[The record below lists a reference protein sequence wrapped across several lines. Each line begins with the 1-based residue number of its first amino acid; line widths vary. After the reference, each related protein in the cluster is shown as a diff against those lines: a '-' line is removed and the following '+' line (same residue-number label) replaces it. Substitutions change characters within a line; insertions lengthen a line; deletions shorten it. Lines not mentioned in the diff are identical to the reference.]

1 MANKYIDRIK
11 YSDTYFLQDSGATH
25 DSSHNLSGT
34 TGDFSAASIT
44 ADSGIFK
51 FLKVED
57 ELVANKA
64 TVVGLLDV
72 KGELHTNKWT
82 STNIANIGGSFYI
95 SPTYKSSSANL
106 QFGGTANS
114 RSITVSNG
122 TFGSDS
128 ASGLAITAW
137 TTGSKVMM
145 TGSVTYNNT
154 TYPLGTCD
162 GTLSGAMDASGFTI
176 NGVSSDAV
184 ETLYEII
191 GTNQVTAADIEISMR
206 VIGGTNPVGILLTSF
221 GVSQSTYIDIYG
233 GTNANVGTPT
243 VPNAEP
249 NLRIGY
255 LGDGT
260 NNYGLQKLGGDSE
273 YPKSWGI
280 YTTNGYFKGRIVA
293 DSGKIGGINGWS
305 IATDVLYSG
314 SHSTYNADNDGI
326 FLGKSTETGNP
337 YYVAGGPR
345 DGSTTN
351 PLWYLKS
358 DGSAKIGAMTLSN
371 SGVLSVPAANVS
383 GALTA
388 ATISADKITTGTI
401 DTNILTANNIT
412 TGTITMGTVNTDSY
426 VYISKTGSTL
436 TINSESKS
444 WYLVLGKSFGVTN
457 AGYLSAAS
465 GKIGGWTISADRL
478 STGTIGSSAG
488 IMISPSNTTSYNING
503 APRANLRLA
512 IGTNFGVDK
521 DGNLYANGA
530 NITDIN
536 GSNITA
542 NTLSVNAFPSTTQ
555 QQILNAGRNLVW
567 DSEWKDIPNRWSDWG
582 SPTTR
587 EIVTING
594 KRWLHL
600 VTTTTAFQGYEQ
612 NEDKRNGDNEIQAG
626 EKITVSYYAYA
637 ATAGQQATV
646 GVHWRDSSNTIVGQN
661 WATNAVTTTATR
673 YTATYTVPSTAVSF
687 NVMVGD
693 NTSSAQQLWISQV
706 KLEKGESV
714 TEWAAAPEDIPT
726 GYITQINNGGIK
738 VHDINDETDYVAIQG
753 NGISIY
759 NNSKAI
765 ADFQSNGIMLYDDT
779 GESLASF
786 GIDGT
791 TIGSNTGGSNYVNL
805 TPNGVTFFDSR
816 KGSMF
821 IINSESGNLNIT
833 KTKTLSY
840 PTHHIMANYSSS
852 ITKNVSASVSNIQ
865 EVIPKTFK
873 FGLVAYP
880 ISQASSL
887 SLNIVP
893 VSNCTGSIISANAN
907 SVFLITITP
916 NSTSNVSSTYSYS
929 FRIKNGTNTLLRAT
943 ITIYGYNHSSAGK
956 VSIVWSEI
964 SKADTGVQE
973 WTIQG
978 ATSGI
983 GNLAQIVYT
992 TTEPAPS
999 YTIGS
1004 RVLDSTEG
1012 GYSTIVG
1019 YDLIAAGN
1027 YQTVIGRYNDN
1038 SIDNIFEIGN
1048 GTSSSA
1054 LSNAMTVNWNG
1065 NLWTAGAITATGN
1078 INTNGN
1084 FTRNGN
1090 SYIVTEEHSVDNKSI
1105 AASGITNVDVTMTKT
1120 GYTLLGTVSIGM
1132 ANATSS
1138 GAGVGYCTIRN
1149 FDMSGNTVTVAVF
1162 NTRSS
1167 ANKIKVIVRGLYR
1180 AD

>member
-114 RSITVSNG
+114 RSITVSSG
-122 TFGSDS
+122 AFGSDS

-137 TTGSKVMM
+137 STGSKVMM

-162 GTLSGAMDASGFTI
+162 GTLSGAMTASGFTI

-191 GTNQVTAADIEISMR
+191 GTNQATAADIEISMR

-293 DSGKIGGINGWS
+293 DSGKIGGTNGWS

-314 SHSTYNADNDGI
+314 SHSTYNADSDGI

-337 YYVAGGPR
+337 YYVAGGPH

-358 DGSAKIGAMTLSN
+358 DGSAKIGAMTLSS
-371 SGVLSVPAANVS
+371 SGILSVPAANVS

-401 DTNILTANNIT
+401 NANILTANNIT
-412 TGTITMGTVNTDSY
+412 TGTITMGTANTDSY

-478 STGTIGSSAG
+478 SIETIGSSGG
-488 IMISPSNTTSYNING
+488 IMISPSNTTSYTING
-503 APRANLRLA
+503 ATRTNLRLA
-512 IGTNFGVDK
+512 IGTKFGVDK

-530 NITDIN
+530 NITNIN

-567 DSEWKDIPNRWSDWG
+567 DSEWKDIPNKWSDWG

-600 VTTTTAFQGYEQ
+600 VTTTTAFQGYQQ

-626 EKITVSYYAYA
+626 DKITVSYYAYA

-661 WATNAVTTTATR
+661 WTTNAVTTTATR

-706 KLEKGESV
+706 KLEKGESA
-714 TEWAAAPEDIPT
+714 TEWAAALEDVPT

-738 VHDINDETDYVAIQG
+738 IHDINDNSNFIQITSGGMTVYKGGTDVATFGTTTRIGAENG
-753 NGISIY
+753 NHVVT
-759 NNSKAI
+759 
-765 ADFQSNGIMLYDDT
+765 DSN
-779 GESLASF
+779 
-786 GIDGT
+786 GT
-791 TIGSNTGGSNYVNL
+791 TISTYDGNTLVDVFKANSSGTSQSVKL
-805 TPNGVTFFDSR
+805 TQNAWMKYLTQQIITLNGTP
-816 KGSMF
+816 
-821 IINSESGNLNIT
+821 SG
-833 KTKTLSY
+833 TLSCSYGTNFTFTYGTASTKSTTYGSVVYNGAKKITVTNENSSTTRLFSVTYTATVITPYFDLGTRISNPY
-840 PTHHIMANYSSS
+840 PFST
-852 ITKNVSASVSNIQ
+852 
-865 EVIPKTFK
+865 
-873 FGLVAYP
+873 
-880 ISQASSL
+880 
-887 SLNIVP
+887 
-893 VSNCTGSIISANAN
+893 IIGEG
-907 SVFLITITP
+907 LIT
-916 NSTSNVSSTYSYS
+916 N
-929 FRIKNGTNTLLRAT
+929 
-943 ITIYGYNHSSAGK
+943 YNNQVAIGKYNIAKAGELF
-956 VSIVWSEI
+956 I
-964 SKADTGVQE
+964 
-973 WTIQG
+973 
-978 ATSGI
+978 
-983 GNLAQIVYT
+983 
-992 TTEPAPS
+992 
-999 YTIGS
+999 
-1004 RVLDSTEG
+1004 
-1012 GYSTIVG
+1012 
-1019 YDLIAAGN
+1019 
-1027 YQTVIGRYNDN
+1027 
-1038 SIDNIFEIGN
+1038 IGN
-1048 GTSSSA
+1048 GTVGNSSNAFEVDVYGDVMAPCMAGQIIMTGCPAGGPGSSTLVPANNTTVYEPILGWLICNGAAVSRTTYAALFAVIGTTYGTGNGSTTFNLPDLRGRAPIGAGTGSGLTARTLGTTVGVESVTLTGPQSGVQAHAHGTNTSGKQFVTITSGTSIGSNRPGSSGTTTNYFVNTSSSD
-1054 LSNAMTVNWNG
+1054 NPWGRDT
-1065 NLWTAGAITATGN
+1065 
-1078 INTNGN
+1078 NT
-1084 FTRNGN
+1084 
-1090 SYIVTEEHSVDNKSI
+1090 
-1105 AASGITNVDVTMTKT
+1105 
-1120 GYTLLGTVSIGM
+1120 
-1132 ANATSS
+1132 ANATAKSATTAHTNMQPS
-1138 GAGVGYCTIRN
+1138 AVVNFIICT
-1149 FDMSGNTVTVAVF
+1149 
-1162 NTRSS
+1162 
-1167 ANKIKVIVRGLYR
+1167 GLLEP
-1180 AD
+1180 DVSMPNNN